1 MSTLHDIVLTVRSD
15 SPSCNEFMWIAV
27 VNSLMTSNV
36 RRSTAQVVAAV
47 VITNSSRHY
56 SYSTSAHYG
65 YFGNVLGS
73 TQRTNV
79 TSKQRHQ
86 KLTSDGVCCNFLK
99 AKSKRCRSSTSA
111 INAES
116 FVHLTGGNCLSNPDL
131 LQVRRGPRNAN
142 LWNLWSRL
150 QKPDALLLVQPT
162 VSKHCWD
169 GVWQD
174 NSK

>member
-1 MSTLHDIVLTVRSD
+1 MR
-15 SPSCNEFMWIAV
+15 IAV

-47 VITNSSRHY
+47 IITNSSRHY
-56 SYSTSAHYG
+56 SYSTSSHNYG

-99 AKSKRCRSSTSA
+99 AKSKRCWSSTSA

-116 FVHLTGGNCLSNPDL
+116 FVHVTGGNCLSNPHL
-131 LQVRRGPRNAN
+131 LQVRRGPRKPN

-150 QKPDALLLVQPT
+150 RRPDALLLVQPV